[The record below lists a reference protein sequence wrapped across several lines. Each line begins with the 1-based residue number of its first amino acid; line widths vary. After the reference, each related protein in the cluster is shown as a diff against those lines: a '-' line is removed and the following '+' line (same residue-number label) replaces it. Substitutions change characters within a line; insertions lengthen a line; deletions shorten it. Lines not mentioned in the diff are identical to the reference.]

1 MISYIEA
8 IPAFSDNYIWII
20 VKNDEAAI
28 VDPGDASVVE
38 DFLKKKNLKLKN
50 ILITHH
56 HFDHTGGVLELIKN
70 WNPEVFGPK
79 GGHIKGIDN
88 ALEENDSLKI
98 LDSNFIVYETPGH
111 TLDHI
116 AFYSKDL
123 DALFCGDTLFS
134 GGCGRLFEG
143 TPNQMF
149 ESLKKFSDLPDETK
163 VFCAHEY
170 TLSNLKFALEVEPN
184 NNDLLNYY
192 NEVITKLNRKE
203 IFELVENISNGLPVS
218 TPVFDGAS
226 TDDITKMLNL
236 SKLPSSGQTTLWD
249 GITGEKFDRPVTVG
263 IIYMLKLN
271 HLVEDKIHARS
282 TGPYSLVTQQPLGGK
297 AQLGGQR
304 FGEMEV
310 WALEAYGASYTL
322 QEMLTVK
329 SDDVAGRTKVYE
341 TIVKDNSNFESGVP
355 ESFNV
360 LIKEIRALGLNI
372 ELN

>member
-116 AFYSKDL
+116 AFYHSGPDGSF
-123 DALFCGDTLFS
+123 LFCGDTLFS

-143 TPNQMF
+143 TAENMYK
-149 ESLKKFSDLPDETK
+149 SLEKFISLPEETL

-170 TLSNLKFALEVEPN
+170 TLSNLKFALSINPN
-184 NNDLLNYY
+184 NSYLVSYSNKVDELRSKSK
-192 NEVITKLNRKE
+192 IT
-203 IFELVENISNGLPVS
+203 
-218 TPVFDGAS
+218 
-226 TDDITKMLNL
+226 
-236 SKLPSSGQTTLWD
+236 LPSTIGL
-249 GITGEKFDRPVTVG
+249 EKKINPFFL
-263 IIYMLKLN
+263 LKNDEILN
-271 HLVEDKIHARS
+271 NCE
-282 TGPYSLVTQQPLGGK
+282 TFLGGK
-297 AQLGGQR
+297 ITNQIESLAAIR
-304 FGEMEV
+304 SM
-310 WALEAYGASYTL
+310 
-322 QEMLTVK
+322 
-329 SDDVAGRTKVYE
+329 
-341 TIVKDNSNFESGVP
+341 KD
-355 ESFNV
+355 SF
-360 LIKEIRALGLNI
+360 
-372 ELN
+372 